1 MKKLWKDKELC
12 RILLGGLLLIAGF
25 IVKIA
30 TKNSEA
36 VAKYAVPIV
45 FAVALLVTGLE
56 VFWEAIRGI
65 FKGQLLDETF
75 LMSIASVGAFI
86 IGEYAEAPAVMLF
99 YLVGEYFEHRAVR
112 RSRASI
118 KTLMEINPDRALV
131 SRDGVEG
138 EIDAAEVAIGDTV
151 VLRPGARVPVDCTVL
166 SGNADINTAA
176 LTGESLPVAA
186 HAGTTL
192 QSGVI
197 VMDGVL
203 YARADRTSETSA
215 AARVL
220 NLVQEASDRK
230 SRQEN
235 FITGFARV
243 YTPIV
248 VGLAVLV
255 AFLPPLFICLGNG
268 AFDGVVLKEWIS
280 RALMFLVVSCPCALV
295 ISVPLSF
302 FGGIGG
308 AAGQGILFKG
318 GCSFDSLAAAKIAVF
333 DKTGTLTKGAF
344 SVTDVRPAGQ
354 ITRDELLAL
363 VSSAEAHS
371 THPIALALRAEA
383 PDAPLAE
390 EVKEVPGKGLLAV
403 VGGHEIAVG
412 NLALMA
418 GIGATVPDGEEGI
431 FAARDGAYIGAVSIA
446 DTLRPGT
453 VPALSELR
461 RLGIRETVMLTGDAE
476 APAKAIAAAAGIDT
490 VKAKLLP
497 EEKYTALE
505 ALMQESREKV
515 MYVGDGI
522 NDAPVLARADVGI
535 AMGGIGSD
543 AAIEAADVILTTDA
557 PEKIPLAR
565 RIAKKTLRIAKENIA
580 FALFVKIAVMVLA
593 ATGVLTMF
601 PGGMWVAVFADVG
614 VALLAILNALRT
626 VLNPPKPCTVA
637 GAKATAEQTQA

>member
-268 AFDGVVLKEWIS
+268 AFDGVVLKKWIS

-295 ISVPLSF
+295 ISVPLAF

>member
-1 MKKLWKDKELC
+1 MKKLWKDKDLL
-12 RILLGGLLLIAGF
+12 RIIVGGLLLIAGF

-30 TKNSEA
+30 TKDHAS
-36 VAKYAVPIV
+36 AKYAVPIV
-45 FAVALLVTGLE
+45 FAVALLVSGLE

-131 SRDGVEG
+131 SRDGEEV
-138 EIDAAEVAIGDTV
+138 EIDATDVKIGDTV
-151 VLRPGARVPVDCTVL
+151 VLRPGSRVPVDCTVV

-186 HAGTTL
+186 HAGTAL

-203 YARADRTSETSA
+203 YAKADRTSETSA

-255 AFLPPLFICLGNG
+255 AFLPPLFICLSRGG
-268 AFDGVVLKEWIS
+268 FDGAVLREWVY

-295 ISVPLSF
+295 ISVPLAF

-344 SVTDVRPAGQ
+344 SVTEVSEKTNFSALSPRRKHIPPTRSPSRSAPRHRTRPRRKMSG
-354 ITRDELLAL
+354 RCPEK
-363 VSSAEAHS
+363 VSSPLS
-371 THPIALALRAEA
+371 VGVKSPSGISPSWQTSA
-383 PDAPLAE
+383 PTSPPARKASMSPE
-390 EVKEVPGKGLLAV
+390 TGNTSVPSPSR
-403 VGGHEIAVG
+403 
-412 NLALMA
+412 
-418 GIGATVPDGEEGI
+418 T
-431 FAARDGAYIGAVSIA
+431 SS
-446 DTLRPGT
+446 
-453 VPALSELR
+453 VPAPSPPSRSSVISASVR
-461 RLGIRETVMLTGDAE
+461 R
-476 APAKAIAAAAGIDT
+476 
-490 VKAKLLP
+490 
-497 EEKYTALE
+497 
-505 ALMQESREKV
+505 S
-515 MYVGDGI
+515 
-522 NDAPVLARADVGI
+522 
-535 AMGGIGSD
+535 
-543 AAIEAADVILTTDA
+543 
-557 PEKIPLAR
+557 
-565 RIAKKTLRIAKENIA
+565 
-580 FALFVKIAVMVLA
+580 
-593 ATGVLTMF
+593 
-601 PGGMWVAVFADVG
+601 
-614 VALLAILNALRT
+614 
-626 VLNPPKPCTVA
+626 C
-637 GAKATAEQTQA
+637 